1 MKEKKSHCSTVPTSD
16 GLKDSESRST
26 DIEEQLSW
34 SSEKMIFI
42 LSLSVFLN
50 IIFGPALNYLDVY
63 SEKFSEELM
72 NIPQDRDA
80 CKQYFDNEFNKVIL
94 ECKTMP
100 NKENCMDKI
109 AKIEKIG
116 KACFESESTAEN
128 QGERKDVE
136 EVTL

>member
-1 MKEKKSHCSTVPTSD
+1 MKKNKSRSSTVPTSD

-26 DIEEQLSW
+26 GIREQLPW

-63 SEKFSEELM
+63 SEKFSEELI
-72 NIPQDRDA
+72 NIPRDRDA

-109 AKIEKIG
+109 TKIEKIG
-116 KACFESESTAEN
+116 KACFESESTAEK
-128 QGERKDVE
+128 QGERKNVE

>member
-1 MKEKKSHCSTVPTSD
+1 MKEKKSRSSTVPTSD

-26 DIEEQLSW
+26 DIIEEQLSW

-42 LSLSVFLN
+42 LSISVFLN
-50 IIFGPALNYLDVY
+50 IIFGPTLHYLDVY
-63 SEKFSEELM
+63 TEKFSEELI

-128 QGERKDVE
+128 
-136 EVTL
+136 